1 MIIVYDV
8 YNLFWFQHICINVCI
23 NKVAFVNFQLDYKV
37 KRLCTINIT
46 ILTIMSFWIYF
57 SFLLIAYFWL
67 TISYLPW
74 GIFSK
79 TFIPIEG
86 KINQKKNSCK
96 YTIMSLSKLFI
107 LRRIWRGLLFKQ
119 WRIERR
125 RKNHRAIRRKNIFR
139 LRLLFLWTREIIRDW
154 N

>member
-1 MIIVYDV
+1 MHKQSRFCKLSVRLQSEAIVYHQHNYIN
-8 YNLFWFQHICINVCI
+8 YNVLLNIFFFFTYCLLLANYILPPLRHFLENLYSHWRE
-23 NKVAFVNFQLDYKV
+23 NK
-37 KRLCTINIT
+37 
-46 ILTIMSFWIYF
+46 
-57 SFLLIAYFWL
+57 
-67 TISYLPW
+67 P
-74 GIFSK
+74 
-79 TFIPIEG
+79 E
-86 KINQKKNSCK
+86 KNSCK

>member
-1 MIIVYDV
+1 MHKQSRFCKLSGRLQSEAIVYHQHNYIN
-8 YNLFWFQHICINVCI
+8 YNVLLNIFFFFTHCLLLANYILPPLRHFLENLYSHWRE
-23 NKVAFVNFQLDYKV
+23 NK
-37 KRLCTINIT
+37 
-46 ILTIMSFWIYF
+46 
-57 SFLLIAYFWL
+57 
-67 TISYLPW
+67 P
-74 GIFSK
+74 
-79 TFIPIEG
+79 E
-86 KINQKKNSCK
+86 KNSCK

>member
-1 MIIVYDV
+1 MIIVYEV

-46 ILTIMSFWIYF
+46 ILTIMFFWIYF

-67 TISYLPW
+67 TISYLPLRHFLENLYSHW
-74 GIFSK
+74 RE
-79 TFIPIEG
+79 PE
-86 KINQKKNSCK
+86 KNSCK

-125 RKNHRAIRRKNIFR
+125 RKNHRAIRRKKNFR